1 MRRPKMDTTKLLC
14 NHIVPAVDAL
24 APLRWGDP
32 IDGIDAKTA
41 EEVRRLADDAHYL
54 YEKLHKI
61 LREQG
66 K

>member
-1 MRRPKMDTTKLLC
+1 MDTTKLLC

-41 EEVRRLADDAHYL
+41 EEVRRLADDARYL
-54 YEKLHKI
+54 YENLHKI

>member
-1 MRRPKMDTTKLLC
+1 MDTTKLLC

-32 IDGIDAKTA
+32 IDGVDAQTV
-41 EEVRRLADDAHYL
+41 EEARRLADDAQCL